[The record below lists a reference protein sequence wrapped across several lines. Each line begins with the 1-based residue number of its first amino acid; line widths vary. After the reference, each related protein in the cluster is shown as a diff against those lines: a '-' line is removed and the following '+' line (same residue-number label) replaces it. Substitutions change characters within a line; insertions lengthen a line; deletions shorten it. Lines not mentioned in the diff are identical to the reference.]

1 MSPTELAVA
10 LVTLGAGTEVG
21 FRWDSGGIQVGF
33 RWGFRI
39 QDGLRWDSGGAQEGL
54 KRDYLHSCD

>member
-21 FRWDSGGIQVGF
+21 FRWDSGGIQVGLQDSGWAQVGF
-33 RWGFRI
+33 RWS
-39 QDGLRWDSGGAQEGL
+39 SGGAQAGL
-54 KRDYLHSCD
+54 SAQL